1 VGDARAPNAPKHVPP
16 TGDFS
21 HWFFRPT
28 RLANATTAGSVPA
41 VNTTVEGKVY
51 PEARFEVEAKHV
63 VDFAASIG
71 QMLPGVPPTF
81 LTVAEFGVFGPI
93 MDDPEL
99 GLDFPRVVH
108 SDQEYVWHRPLV
120 VGETLIVG
128 SRIASIRE
136 RGGHGFLTIEVS
148 LNSEDGEPVAT
159 TMATLLERAPG

>member
-1 VGDARAPNAPKHVPP
+1 
-16 TGDFS
+16 
-21 HWFFRPT
+21 
-28 RLANATTAGSVPA
+28 LANAETAGSVLA
-41 VNTTVEGKVY
+41 VNTAIEGKVY
-51 PEARFEVEAKHV
+51 PEARFEVEAEHV
-63 VDFAASIG
+63 ADFAASIW
-71 QMLPGVPPTF
+71 QSVSGVPPTF

-99 GLDFPRVVH
+99 DLDFPRVVH

-148 LNSEDGEPVAT
+148 LSSEDGEPVAT
-159 TMATLLERAPG
+159 TLATLLERGSG

>member
-1 VGDARAPNAPKHVPP
+1 
-16 TGDFS
+16 
-21 HWFFRPT
+21 
-28 RLANATTAGSVPA
+28 LANGAAAGSVPA
-41 VNTTVEGKVY
+41 VNTAIEGKIY
-51 PEARFEVEAKHV
+51 PEARFEVEAEHV
-63 VDFAASIG
+63 AGFAASVG
-71 QMLPGVPPTF
+71 QTLPGVPPTF

-99 GLDFPRVVH
+99 DLDFPRVVH

-148 LNSEDGEPVAT
+148 LTGEDGDPVAT
-159 TMATLLERAPG
+159 TYATLLERAAG

>member
-1 VGDARAPNAPKHVPP
+1 
-16 TGDFS
+16 
-21 HWFFRPT
+21 
-28 RLANATTAGSVPA
+28 
-41 VNTTVEGKVY
+41 VNTDIEGKVY
-51 PEARFEVEAKHV
+51 PEATFEVEAEHV
-63 VDFAASIG
+63 AGFAAILG
-71 QMLPGVPPTF
+71 QSLPGVPPTF

-148 LNSEDGEPVAT
+148 LTAEDGEPVAT
-159 TMATLLERAPG
+159 TNATLLERAAG